1 CIVQPTT
8 GIYTLSLHDA
18 LPIWQSVMTLWRLP
32 RRPHRVF
39 SKILLTSGE
48 EVSTVPA
55 GGASVCSTS
64 PVSAVGS
71 GVPGKPVISTYRNRS
86 EEHTSELQSRFEL
99 VCRLLR

>member
-1 CIVQPTT
+1 MGAKTLASPIQPSRSSRC
-8 GIYTLSLHDA
+8 G
-18 LPIWQSVMTLWRLP
+18 QSVMTLWRLP

-55 GGASVCSTS
+55 GGASECSTS

-71 GVPGKPVISTYRNRS
+71 GVPGKPVISTYRNPWYVNRG
-86 EEHTSELQSRFEL
+86 
-99 VCRLLR
+99 V